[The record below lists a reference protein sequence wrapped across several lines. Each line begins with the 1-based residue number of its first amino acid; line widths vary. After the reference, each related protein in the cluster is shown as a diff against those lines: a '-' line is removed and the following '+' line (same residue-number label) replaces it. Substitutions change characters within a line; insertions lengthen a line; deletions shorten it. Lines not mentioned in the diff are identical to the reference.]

1 MSRATQIQINL
12 LPWREELR
20 RKRDVALLRGGIAA
34 LALTGLAIFGAY
46 QYINGLQENQQR
58 RNAYLQAEI
67 GKLEKQ
73 LKEINELKRK
83 RDNLIARMEVIQK
96 LQNDRAEIVHM
107 FDDLVQKLPP
117 GVYLTEFERK
127 GPKLKV
133 QGVAQSNSRVSSF
146 MQALDSSSWF
156 ENPELNV
163 INVTPADGRRVS
175 RFTLNLAHKAQE
187 TEDEQAAGDDGNV
200 RASAQ

>member
-1 MSRATQIQINL
+1 MSKATQIQINL

-20 RKRDVALLRGGIAA
+20 KKRDAALLRGGIAA
-34 LALTGLAIFGAY
+34 LLLTGLAIFGVY
-46 QYINGLQENQQR
+46 QYINGLQENQNR

-73 LKEINELKRK
+73 LKEINELKKK
-83 RDNLIARMEVIQK
+83 RDNLIARMEVIQR

-117 GVYLTEFERK
+117 GVFLTEFQRK

-133 QGVAQSNSRVSSF
+133 EGVAQSNSRVSSF

-175 RFTLNLAHKAQE
+175 RFTLNLAHKTKDLDDQE
-187 TEDEQAAGDDGNV
+187 GDAEGGNV
-200 RASAQ
+200 RASAK